1 MRASTIRRRMGW
13 LVTDSASVVVKP
25 TPVNAERAWKR
36 ADSRDM
42 PVRASMIPA
51 TRVTSRDKATTANT
65 RISAATPSRYP
76 GSSAGIPARMAGK
89 AIITGSDSGI
99 GKASAVALARAGFDV
114 GVTWNTDED
123 GARDTAEEVR
133 GLGRTAAL
141 RRLDVSDFAA
151 AADTVS
157 ELAGEL
163 GGLDVFVN
171 NAGMGRSHPFLEF
184 PLEDWQDV
192 IDVDLTGAFVCAQ
205 RAARI
210 MVEAGNGGARARRAR
225 HHGEL
230 DRPRGDRD
238 ADDRSARRR

>member
-25 TPVNAERAWKR
+25 TPLNAERAWKR

-123 GARDTAEEVR
+123 GARDTAKEVR
-133 GLGRTAAL
+133 GVGG
-141 RRLDVSDFAA
+141 AA
-151 AADTVS
+151 AVRRPGGSD
-157 ELAGEL
+157 LA
-163 GGLDVFVN
+163 
-171 NAGMGRSHPFLEF
+171 AG
-184 PLEDWQDV
+184 
-192 IDVDLTGAFVCAQ
+192 
-205 RAARI
+205 ARTLSRLP
-210 MVEAGNGGARARRAR
+210 GGAGGA
-225 HHGEL
+225 G
-230 DRPRGDRD
+230 
-238 ADDRSARRR
+238 